1 MVHRLLLA
9 VVAVEA
15 VRDSDMQLETSEGHW
30 KMHHRAHHHHHHL
43 HHHKHP
49 DQEAQLEAA
58 DAEKG
63 AELSQSAF
71 SQTATSAYGHA
82 DPFPVG
88 SLLSAHTHH
97 QHRDHHQKAD
107 AATTDESDTEAC
119 QEEVDIHQPQ
129 HLLEA
134 LRRCLEAR
142 KELSVKTQELLK
154 EEKEG
159 GKVYAKEVTG
169 IMDLIKHVQDADRMD
184 GPWNEDHKQVLQQL
198 LEQTGEAEKEAQAV
212 WQDHH
217 DSGGAHAPSHSEPVA
232 DSGDAHSNS

>member
-1 MVHRLLLA
+1 MAHRLLLA
-9 VVAVEA
+9 IVAVEA
-15 VRDSDMQLETSEGHW
+15 VRDSDMQLESSQGHG
-30 KMHHRAHHHHHHL
+30 KMHHRAHHHHRHHL
-43 HHHKHP
+43 HHHKHA
-49 DQEAQLEAA
+49 DQAQLETA
-58 DAEKG
+58 DADQG
-63 AELSQSAF
+63 ADLSQPAF
-71 SQTATSAYGHA
+71 SQTATSAYGRGHA

-88 SLLSAHTHH
+88 SLLSAPTHH
-97 QHRDHHQKAD
+97 QQRDHHQKAD
-107 AATTDESDTEAC
+107 AGTTDESDTEAC

-159 GKVYAKEVTG
+159 GKVYATEVTG
-169 IMDLIKHVQDADRMD
+169 IMDLIKKVQDADRMD

-212 WQDHH
+212 WQDHDGHH
-217 DSGGAHAPSHSEPVA
+217 DSDAHTHGGDGP
-232 DSGDAHSNS
+232 GDAHSNS

>member
-15 VRDSDMQLETSEGHW
+15 VRDSDMQLESSEGHW
-30 KMHHRAHHHHHHL
+30 KMHHRAHHHHHHHL

-49 DQEAQLEAA
+49 DQEAQLETA
-58 DAEKG
+58 DAQKG

-82 DPFPVG
+82 EPFPVG
-88 SLLSAHTHH
+88 SLLSARTHH

-159 GKVYAKEVTG
+159 GKVYATEVTG
-169 IMDLIKHVQDADRMD
+169 IMDLIKKVQDADRMD

-198 LEQTGEAEKEAQAV
+198 LEQTGEAEKEAEAV
-212 WQDHH
+212 WQEHH
-217 DSGGAHAPSHSEPVA
+217 DSDAHAHSEPVSG
-232 DSGDAHSNS
+232 DSGDAHSDS